1 VRTRWINSRR
11 WIGLVA
17 LSLLTLTVAC
27 AGAGSGAQSSGSSP
41 TTQVSEAGQVKL
53 TITWQAASASPVFT
67 VVMDT
72 HAVELDG
79 YDLRELAVLR
89 TDDGRE
95 VRPMGWDAPK
105 GGHHRSGTLTFPTT
119 GEDGTPIIGPTT
131 RTLQLV
137 IRNLADVA
145 ERSFQWAL

>member
-1 VRTRWINSRR
+1 VRTRWINPKR
-11 WIGLVA
+11 WIGLAA
-17 LSLLTLTVAC
+17 LSVLSLAVAC
-27 AGAGSGAQSSGSSP
+27 AGPGSGAQSSGGSP

-53 TITWQAASASPVFT
+53 TITWQGASAGPVFT
-67 VVMDT
+67 VAMDT

-89 TDDGRE
+89 TDDERE
-95 VRPMGWDAPK
+95 ARPIGWDAPR
-105 GGHHRSGTLTFPTT
+105 GGHHRSGTLTFPTR
-119 GEDGTPIIGPTT
+119 GEDGTPLIGPTT